1 MEELG
6 LQPELPDRLL
16 DLNALALGSICDF
29 TSYPMTTILYVICI
43 RYTDPR
49 SDYKIYFLIDR
60 YIARFIYHYLPY
72 GSLI

>member
-29 TSYPMTTILYVICI
+29 TSYPMTTILY
-43 RYTDPR
+43 T
-49 SDYKIYFLIDR
+49 
-60 YIARFIYHYLPY
+60 
-72 GSLI
+72 